1 MLTKLLKTLLFSAL
15 AFTTTSS
22 MAQAPISVKWIIG
35 ENGAKPNKYSAKYVF
50 TNISDEELDNNWSFY
65 FNQFPRTMTL
75 AEGSPLSINTIKKS
89 YYYFTPNENYT
100 PLAPGDSIVIDLILN
115 GTHPGISF
123 GPDGGHFAFHG
134 KKAIGVSIIRPT
146 MNNPLQWAA

>member
-35 ENGAKPNKYSAKYVF
+35 KNGAKPNKYSAKYVF

-65 FNQFPRTMTL
+65 FNQFPL
-75 AEGSPLSINTIKKS
+75 CFL
-89 YYYFTPNENYT
+89 
-100 PLAPGDSIVIDLILN
+100 D
-115 GTHPGISF
+115 
-123 GPDGGHFAFHG
+123 
-134 KKAIGVSIIRPT
+134 
-146 MNNPLQWAA
+146 